1 MEIKNVSLHEL
12 RKMNNSEG
20 LILQGC
26 GGDLQEWVDGIN
38 DMLTESGILQ
48 NESRFEK
55 AYTFSNENLTC
66 LLFPFDGVQLDV
78 GRLAMWRLKTRETFG
93 STWLS
98 DYVDNRLNGFISEET
113 LESVSDEE
121 YEENEGFDMKL

>member
-1 MEIKNVSLHEL
+1 MEIKSVSLYDL
-12 RKMNNSEG
+12 RKMNGSEG

-38 DMLTESGILQ
+38 EMLTENGILH

-78 GRLAMWRLKTRETFG
+78 GRLETRETFG

-121 YEENEGFDMKL
+121 YEENEDFEMTL